1 MEEQEEGQR
10 SGVVLGGPGVQI
22 WEQETERGERKGD
35 REDTKTYEARTT
47 GHKTKGKPLVD
58 LTSRLQLFHSLNGH
72 NNQFYNH
79 T

>member
-22 WEQETERGERKGD
+22 WEQETERGGRKGD

-47 GHKTKGKPLVD
+47 GHKTKGTPLVD